1 MPGIPLQLQG
11 PVFKSPLYFPSSWI
25 SLQFFENSPVLFQIE
40 EIYQKAHAAIRKD
53 PTHPQK
59 AVKAGKPKR
68 WTAKKLTLA
77 ERKAKVKAAKAE
89 FLAQI
94 EDQKE

>member
-1 MPGIPLQLQG
+1 MC
-11 PVFKSPLYFPSSWI
+11 YFSYI
-25 SLQFFENSPVLFQIE
+25 FYYTNNLDIACFFQIE
-40 EIYQKAHAAIRKD
+40 EIYEKAHAAIRKD
-53 PTHPQK
+53 PAHPQK

-68 WTAKKLTLA
+68 WTAKKLTLE
-77 ERKAKVKAAKAE
+77 ERKAKVKAAKAQ

>member
-1 MPGIPLQLQG
+1 MLNLDNRIGG
-11 PVFKSPLYFPSSWI
+11 T
-25 SLQFFENSPVLFQIE
+25 
-40 EIYQKAHAAIRKD
+40 IYCPFLSTNKADKG
-53 PTHPQK
+53 
-59 AVKAGKPKR
+59 GKPKR

>member
-1 MPGIPLQLQG
+1 MY
-11 PVFKSPLYFPSSWI
+11 K
-25 SLQFFENSPVLFQIE
+25 
-40 EIYQKAHAAIRKD
+40 KAHAAIRKN
-53 PTHPQK
+53 PSHAK
-59 AVKAGKPKR
+59 KVVKAEKPKR
-68 WTAKKLTLA
+68 WTAKKLTLE